1 MTSDPAARHTGQQPP
16 PSWWRRNRVALVAL
30 LPMLALA
37 LAASSFRYVSIY
49 RPTTFVAGQVATGST
64 GRFLAPVPGAEP
76 PTTRDVSIT
85 LVSATPHASSGD
97 LSAAKGTRLW
107 EVELEFASGCPLDR
121 LHDRTPGRR
130 WSGLWDGRGQAG
142 VGDRPGPDGIPGLC
156 SRSHSGTGARSGRA
170 GDPRDRPAAPG
181 ELARPGGHRH
191 PDLWHACRGADP
203 LGPTGLRAAAVTLT
217 RRAARG

>member
-107 EVELEFASGCPLDR
+107 EVELEFAADPGVPLTGCTIELLDVAGQVYGTAGGKPVPATGR
-121 LHDRTPGRR
+121 DRTAYPGCVPDATP
-130 WSGLWDGRGQAG
+130 GPELDLDGRVIPATGRQ
-142 VGDRPGPDGIPGLC
+142 RPASWPVLAVIAIPT
-156 SRSHSGTGARSGRA
+156 SGTPVAVRIHWG
-170 GDPRDRPAAPG
+170 P
-181 ELARPGGHRH
+181 
-191 PDLWHACRGADP
+191 PDYAQLP
-203 LGPTGLRAAAVTLT
+203 LP
-217 RRAARG
+217 